1 VQTGAAR
8 GTLEGHSGDIYT
20 VAFSP
25 DGRLV
30 ASGSEDSTVRL
41 WDVQTGVARGM
52 LEGHSS
58 YINTVAFSPDSQLVA
73 SGSGDRTV
81 RLWDVQTGAARDTL
95 EGHSDSIYTVV
106 FSPDGRLVASGS
118 YDRTV
123 RLWDVK
129 TGNPTRIIEKGFHN
143 DLSIIFD
150 SSHLNVGTKGFS
162 AEVPP
167 FNAPSSEQLRTNS
180 SYSLDDTGQWVS
192 LRGRRV
198 LWIPPN
204 RRPGVSA
211 VRGNIIVMGSG
222 SGRMTF
228 LSFKTGAGLSI

>member
-1 VQTGAAR
+1 MVRLWNALTSAAR
-8 GTLEGHSGDIYT
+8 GTLEGHLRGIST

-30 ASGSEDSTVRL
+30 ASR
-41 WDVQTGVARGM
+41 
-52 LEGHSS
+52 
-58 YINTVAFSPDSQLVA
+58 
-73 SGSGDRTV
+73 
-81 RLWDVQTGAARDTL
+81 
-95 EGHSDSIYTVV
+95 
-106 FSPDGRLVASGS
+106 S
-118 YDRTV
+118 YDGMV
-123 RLWDVK
+123 KLWDVK
-129 TGNPTRIIEKGFHN
+129 TGNPVHIIEKGLHN
-143 DLSIIFD
+143 DLSFIFD
-150 SSHLNVGTKGFS
+150 SSHLNVGTNGVG

-167 FNAPSSEQLRTNS
+167 FNASSSEQLRTDS

-192 LRGRRV
+192 LRGRKV

-211 VRGNIIVMGSG
+211 VRDNIIVIGND